1 MTDEQLRAAIM
12 DIVTDAWDRSRQI
25 DGAVDEIMDAVAL
38 AAQHPSQSAGEPA
51 AIVDVSVPHLRSIVV
66 KVLPEVDVPPVGALV
81 YTSPPPTD
89 AARAS
94 DQVARIVHL
103 RADREKRIYIAGPM
117 TGLPEFNFP
126 AFNAKAVE
134 LRAEGW
140 HVENPAEHGHVK
152 GARWAD
158 YLRWD
163 ISRIVTCGAIYLLP
177 GWETSK
183 GAQLEVYIGKALGLT
198 FLGADAARASG
209 DEPLTEFQEGQ
220 WWIAELDAMVK
231 DAGTDDQKR
240 AVAVVHHLL
249 RASSAAPAEP
259 DAARASGEVN
269 MRRRAFIQG
278 WDERGKAYGLHGS
291 VESDAAMKILMDI
304 YHPRIAPAEPANAGA
319 SEEAAAIMREVEKFV
334 DEMDAQ
340 NRPSGS
346 VIRLGLLPRIRQLIG
361 QPYSI
366 DVDPGGIRARVADA
380 ITGALACGAQGTNP
394 PPNGHWLAPFWESA
408 RAERNIALRD
418 KKTEPLDYCTDP
430 NNCARCMTHP
440 NHRGKMQH
448 AGIGKHPWDC
458 AEPDAARASGEVPID
473 MVLHCPACG
482 MQHIDRPDPPSQY
495 AGMDGT
501 SNEWTCPPH
510 RSHLCRPEDGG
521 CGHIWRPADVPTN
534 GVAAVKT
541 KGKADSPIATPAEPD
556 AARVEADRRDAERW
570 RLLESASSTLTLRV
584 HNTQPGE
591 PRRAVIDAAL
601 KEKADENK

>member
-1 MTDEQLRAAIM
+1 MTDTTRPDGVEAIMELAESYCEKRHTLGAPEYNIVTARARDTLRAATIAALTAPASKPAG
-12 DIVTDAWDRSRQI
+12 VTDKVIADAIPVTATILTTGPRNKVCMTRSELHQFAAALSHAKPAE
-25 DGAVDEIMDAVAL
+25 DDHAVISKAFLAGWNGCLHKKDANEVFAELRAAL
-38 AAQHPSQSAGEPA
+38 AAQHPSQSAGEPVAEWKQSPRGTFLELRWKHGYVA
-51 AIVDVSVPHLRSIVV
+51 ACGDKLY
-66 KVLPEVDVPPVGALV
+66 LA
-81 YTSPPPTD
+81 SPPPTD

-177 GWETSK
+177 DWETSK

-198 FLGADAARASG
+198 FHGADAARASG
-209 DEPLTEFQEGQ
+209 
-220 WWIAELDAMVK
+220 
-231 DAGTDDQKR
+231 
-240 AVAVVHHLL
+240 
-249 RASSAAPAEP
+249 
-259 DAARASGEVN
+259 
-269 MRRRAFIQG
+269 
-278 WDERGKAYGLHGS
+278 
-291 VESDAAMKILMDI
+291 
-304 YHPRIAPAEPANAGA
+304 
-319 SEEAAAIMREVEKFV
+319 EA
-334 DEMDAQ
+334 
-340 NRPSGS
+340 
-346 VIRLGLLPRIRQLIG
+346 
-361 QPYSI
+361 
-366 DVDPGGIRARVADA
+366 
-380 ITGALACGAQGTNP
+380 
-394 PPNGHWLAPFWESA
+394 
-408 RAERNIALRD
+408 
-418 KKTEPLDYCTDP
+418 
-430 NNCARCMTHP
+430 
-440 NHRGKMQH
+440 
-448 AGIGKHPWDC
+448 
-458 AEPDAARASGEVPID
+458 PID

-534 GVAAVKT
+534 GVAAVMT

-556 AARVEADRRDAERW
+556 AARIEADRRDAEGGPTDDQLW
-570 RLLESASSTLTLRV
+570 NLRGLSPFDA
-584 HNTQPGE
+584 TTE
-591 PRRAVIDAAL
+591 TREEFIIRARAAL
-601 KEKADENK
+601 AAERKEQA